1 MSDRSTPKKLRLD
14 ELLVTKGL
22 ADNRSRAKALVL
34 AGKVRLGTERLDKP
48 GHAFAVDSP
57 IRVEAPPRFVSR
69 GGEKLEGFLDRFNIN
84 VTGLYHLAIGAST
97 GGFTDCCLQRGSISA
112 TCVDVGRAQL
122 HNKLLNDERV
132 INIEKANARH
142 LKPGDLPF
150 DHYPLI
156 VIDVS
161 FISLTKILPA
171 VWQFL
176 APGGHLIALV
186 KPQFEA
192 EKHEVHAGR
201 GIIRDKAVQE
211 RILNSIQ
218 NFALSQLTGASL
230 IGTMDSPIKGTDG
243 NREFLIGLKQLVEHR
258 TLNIES

>member
-1 MSDRSTPKKLRLD
+1 MSNHSTPEKLRLD

-22 ADNRSRAKALVL
+22 ADTRSQAKALIL

-48 GHAFAVDSP
+48 GHTFRTDSS
-57 IRVEAPPRFVSR
+57 IQVEAPPRFVSR
-69 GGEKLEGFLDRFNIN
+69 GGEKLEGFLDHFKID
-84 VTGLYHLAIGAST
+84 VTGLRHLDIGAST
-97 GGFTDCCLQRGSISA
+97 GGFTDCCLQRGSVSA

-122 HNKLLNDERV
+122 HNTLLNDVRV
-132 INIEKANARH
+132 TNIEKTNARH

-176 APGGHLIALV
+176 APGGQLIALV

-192 EKHEVHAGR
+192 EKHEVDAGR
-201 GIIRDKAVQE
+201 GIIRDQAIQE

-218 NFALSQLTGASL
+218 DFALLQLKGASL
-230 IGTMDSPIKGTDG
+230 IGSMDSPIKGADG
-243 NREFLIGLKQLVEHR
+243 NREFLIGLTQLVEH
-258 TLNIES
+258 